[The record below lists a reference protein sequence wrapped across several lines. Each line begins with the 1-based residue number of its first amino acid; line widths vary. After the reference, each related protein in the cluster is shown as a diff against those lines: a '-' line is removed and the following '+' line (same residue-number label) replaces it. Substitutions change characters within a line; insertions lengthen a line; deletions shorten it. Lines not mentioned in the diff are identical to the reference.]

1 MYRKL
6 DDMDFSGKRVLVR
19 CDYNVPMK
27 EGNITDDARIK
38 KTFPTVQHLLDNNAK
53 QIVLCSHLG
62 KPKGEY
68 MPDLTMEPVYERLVQ
83 EYGTQIYFEKE
94 PDYFRINRLQKN
106 KIVLLEN
113 LRFNPGEKEN
123 DKRFSEKLASFADIF
138 VLDAFGA
145 SHRAHASVV
154 GVAELLPSCAG
165 RLMQKEIEMLS
176 SVVENP
182 VQPFNAII
190 GGAKADKIEVIK
202 NLLPKVE
209 HLIIGGILANTF
221 LKANGIDIKGSK
233 FDEETLFAAD
243 DILALGRDRIIL
255 PIDCVAADS
264 FDEDAESVEC
274 KLSEIPESWLIMDI
288 GPKTVT
294 LYSDL
299 LEKSKTVAW
308 GGPIGVFEFE
318 KFANGT
324 RMIAQ
329 LLASLDAT
337 TVICGGDSGA
347 AIAKYGLEDKMSHVS
362 TGGGAS
368 LEMLG
373 GKKLPGISALEKN
386 FGKFR

>member
-6 DDMDFSGKRVLVR
+6 EDMDFSGKRVLVR

-68 MPDLTMEPVYERLVQ
+68 IPDLSMEPVYERLIQ
-83 EYGTQIYFEKE
+83 EYWNHVYFEKE
-94 PDYFRINRLQKN
+94 PDYFKINGLQEN

-123 DKRFSEKLASFADIF
+123 DDRFSEKLASFADIF

-154 GVAELLPSCAG
+154 GVTEFLPSCAG
-165 RLMQKEIEMLS
+165 RLMQKEIEMIS
-176 SVVENP
+176 AVVENP
-182 VQPFNAII
+182 VHPFNAII

-209 HLIIGGILANTF
+209 NLIIGGILANTF
-221 LKANGIDIKGSK
+221 LKAKGIDIKGSK
-233 FDEETLFAAD
+233 FDEETLSVAD
-243 DILALGRDRIIL
+243 DILDLGKEKIIL

-264 FDEDAESVEC
+264 FNENADSAVCS
-274 KLSEIPESWLIMDI
+274 LSDIPQNWMFLDI
-288 GPKTVT
+288 GPKTVD
-294 LYSDL
+294 LYSEL
-299 LEKSKTVAW
+299 LKKSKTVVW

-318 KFANGT
+318 KFSHGT
-324 RMIAQ
+324 KKIAE
-329 LLASLDAT
+329 LLAILDAT

-373 GKKLPGISALEKN
+373 GKKLPGIAALEKN
-386 FGKFR
+386 YDRFN